1 MGDEPGIEIPGTGLD
16 RQDQILD
23 ILVQDLDFPSF
34 FIVNIFLLL
43 IVLLLSIP
51 ATKFLSKINL
61 DDNEFVE
68 GQTIINP
75 KAISPKIIDR
85 TMTINFVAKV
95 DSSLEWK
102 FKPLQDTIDVRIG
115 ENKII
120 EYEGK
125 NLSNRTITSTANFI
139 AEPEAFQAYLVKTE
153 CFCFTEQTLKPGESK
168 IFTMVFYIDPS
179 LDSDWYFDDLKELVF
194 TYEFSEYKS

>member
-1 MGDEPGIEIPGTGLD
+1 M
-16 RQDQILD
+16 
-23 ILVQDLDFPSF
+23 
-34 FIVNIFLLL
+34 
-43 IVLLLSIP
+43 LLSIP

-68 GQTIINP
+68 DQTIINP

-85 TMTINFVAKV
+85 KITINFVAKV

-102 FKPLQDTIDVRIG
+102 FKPLQDTIDVKIG

-168 IFTMVFYIDPS
+168 IFAMVFYIDPS

>member
-1 MGDEPGIEIPGTGLD
+1 MQYKKNKFLI
-16 RQDQILD
+16 
-23 ILVQDLDFPSF
+23 F

-85 TMTINFVAKV
+85 KITINFIAKV

-102 FKPLQDTIDVRIG
+102 FKPLQDTIDVKIG

-179 LDSDWYFDDLKELVF
+179 LDSDWYFNDLKELVF

>member
-1 MGDEPGIEIPGTGLD
+1 MQYKKNKFLI
-16 RQDQILD
+16 
-23 ILVQDLDFPSF
+23 F

-68 GQTIINP
+68 DQTIINP

-85 TMTINFVAKV
+85 KITINFVAKV

-102 FKPLQDTIDVRIG
+102 FKPLQDTIDVKIG

-125 NLSNRTITSTANFI
+125 NLSNRTITSTATFI

-168 IFTMVFYIDPS
+168 IFAMVFYIDPS

>member
-1 MGDEPGIEIPGTGLD
+1 MQYKKNKFLI
-16 RQDQILD
+16 
-23 ILVQDLDFPSF
+23 F

-68 GQTIINP
+68 NQTIINP
-75 KAISPKIIDR
+75 KVISPKIIDR
-85 TMTINFVAKV
+85 KITINFVAKV

-102 FKPLQDTIDVRIG
+102 FKPLQDTIDVKIG